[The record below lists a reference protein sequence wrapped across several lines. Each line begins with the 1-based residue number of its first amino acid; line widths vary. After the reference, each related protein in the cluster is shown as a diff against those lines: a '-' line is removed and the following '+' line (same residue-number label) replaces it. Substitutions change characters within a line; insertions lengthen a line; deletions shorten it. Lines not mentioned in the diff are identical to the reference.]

1 MFKLRKILDDSS
13 KARRHRRINL
23 NIQIT
28 FLSWIMEVLGFF
40 FPFLGLF
47 VLGHGNVLVNHL
59 LQTIT
64 ALFYFAIVPS
74 MYLINSSDFKA
85 YIVDSQFYLNLDKLL
100 NPKSPQ
106 SATDE
111 EVDEGDDQD
120 G

>member
-1 MFKLRKILDDSS
+1 
-13 KARRHRRINL
+13 
-23 NIQIT
+23 
-28 FLSWIMEVLGFF
+28 MEVLGFF
-40 FPFLGLF
+40 FPVLGLF
-47 VLGHGNVLVNHL
+47 VLGHENILVSHLLPTINVL
-59 LQTIT
+59 
-64 ALFYFAIVPS
+64 FYLAIVPS

-85 YIVDSQFYLNLDKLL
+85 YIVDSHLYLNLDKLF